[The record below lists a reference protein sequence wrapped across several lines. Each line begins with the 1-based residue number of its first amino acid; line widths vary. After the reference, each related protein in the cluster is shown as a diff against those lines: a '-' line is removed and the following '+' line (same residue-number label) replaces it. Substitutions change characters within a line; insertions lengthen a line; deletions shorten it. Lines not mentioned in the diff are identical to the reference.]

1 MEILSLQ
8 HNSFIKMPP
17 HSVLDNDASELA
29 WNEDISSHALF
40 LRSHAM
46 KALMQEGSNHSTARR
61 RCRVTFAPVTEIQE
75 VPHVNDLDPEEISEI
90 WYCKRDY
97 EMIKST
103 YMQTV
108 RMMANGS
115 TSQLF
120 ENEDDHCFRG
130 LEYRTREGARRRQS
144 NKITAITAVLDE
156 QDRQIYEGIWDPEA
170 LADTYRRTSAHCTDA
185 AFLLGLRDEQDTA
198 LSMSSLEEL
207 TKEILGDDSQ
217 NNYFEARERY
227 YDDKEDDDEQNNNIP
242 GPPKKSSSG
251 NSPLATPKRLNLRR
265 LFTGTRNR
273 RKAVLEDIQTFTTA
287 TGSNKD
293 KKLPKRYLAGSAAA

>member
-17 HSVLDNDASELA
+17 HSVLDNDAGELA

-46 KALMQEGSNHSTARR
+46 KTLMQEGSSHSAARR
-61 RCRVTFAPVTEIQE
+61 RGRVTFAPVTEIQE
-75 VPHVNDLDPEEISEI
+75 VPHVNDLESEDVAEI

-97 EMIKST
+97 EVIKAT
-103 YMQTV
+103 YMTTV
-108 RMMANGS
+108 RMMASGS
-115 TSQLF
+115 TSLLF
-120 ENEDDHCFRG
+120 ENEEDHCFRG
-130 LEYRTREGARRRQS
+130 LEYRTREGARRRQG

-170 LADTYRRTSAHCTDA
+170 LAEVYRRTSAHCTDA

-207 TKEILGDDSQ
+207 TKEILGEDSQ
-217 NNYFEARERY
+217 NYFDSRADDIY
-227 YDDKEDDDEQNNNIP
+227 YDDDDKDEEQNNIP
-242 GPPKKSSSG
+242 GPPKSSST
-251 NSPLATPKRLNLRR
+251 SPMPTPKRLNLRR

-273 RKAVLEDIQTFTTA
+273 RKAVLEDIQTF
-287 TGSNKD
+287 SNKD
-293 KKLPKRYLAGSAAA
+293 KKQPKRYLGSAAA